1 MPWSQEREG
10 FYAYYL
16 EEYLKWSRFVT
27 LRKCFSHPSLVI
39 KFSNHTHKTK
49 TKIGGRLLIASR
61 LAQSNYIQPINSRCQ
76 GFACA
81 IYRPQHPV
89 QKCWTR
95 TILLSQTRCFD
106 FSKSN
111 FLLKGFILSVVGA
124 VLTILVSRGTL
135 HLVRFL
141 STGRSGRDLKLTSGS

>member
-10 FYAYYL
+10 FYAYL
-16 EEYLKWSRFVT
+16 EYLKWSLFVT
-27 LRKCFSHPSLVI
+27 LQKCFSHPSLVI
-39 KFSNHTHKTK
+39 KFSIPPHKTK
-49 TKIGGRLLIASR
+49 PNRWQT
-61 LAQSNYIQPINSRCQ
+61 INSKPPRSIKLYKANQ
-76 GFACA
+76 QHVSGFKCA

-95 TILLSQTRCFD
+95 TILLSLTRCFD
-106 FSKSN
+106 FSSSN
-111 FLLKGFILSVVGA
+111 FLLKGHILSVGGA

-141 STGRSGRDLKLTSGS
+141 STIRSGRDLKLT